1 MDYNLRQIATSN
13 SFHRNPNSHALPKS
27 AKVFQTGFTRHQHGF
42 KEKRAEANICAQ
54 FIPEPPS
61 TGSLSLDCTRFE
73 ASENAAREGHEIPTF
88 NLFNVFEILDH
99 APANGSTPSDFGGAI
114 RPAASDR
121 IALVNRLRH

>member
-1 MDYNLRQIATSN
+1 MNHTDIATIQFQLSCHPRCPKQMDYNLRQIATSN

-61 TGSLSLDCTRFE
+61 TGSLSLDCTR
-73 ASENAAREGHEIPTF
+73 S
-88 NLFNVFEILDH
+88 
-99 APANGSTPSDFGGAI
+99 
-114 RPAASDR
+114 
-121 IALVNRLRH
+121 